1 MKSPTGARSRPRS
14 PSPPQNSPMRPVAH
28 SDAMKSPT
36 GARSRSRSPPAGPMR
51 PVAHLIPRQRVN
63 TMQVNIKTQ
72 AGKTITLDVE
82 ESDTIINLKDDLEC
96 YHGIT
101 TSCGKRLM
109 KECPE
114 HADMGQLGIQNG
126 DTLHL
131 VDPLASGKKIFVKM
145 PSGRTMIIAV
155 DVSDTVENVKRKIAR
170 MEGVDAM
177 TLALHLEDG
186 KNFFDYIIPGGMY
199 IVYMLPAYD
208 MPRTPPLDIGVF

>member
-1 MKSPTGARSRPRS
+1 
-14 PSPPQNSPMRPVAH
+14 MRPVAH
-28 SDAMKSPT
+28 SGAMKTPT
-36 GARSRSRSPPAGPMR
+36 GARSRSPPQIATSSIFASR
-51 PVAHLIPRQRVN
+51 RQRVN

-72 AGKTITLDVE
+72 AGKTITLGVGE
-82 ESDTIINLKDDLEC
+82 TDTITNLKDDLEC

-101 TSCGKRLM
+101 TTGGGKRLM

-155 DVSDTVENVKRKIAR
+155 DVSDTVEHVKRKIAR

-177 TLALHLEDG
+177 TLSLHLEDG
-186 KNFFDYIIPGGMY
+186 KNFFDYITPGGMY

-208 MPRTPPLDIGVF
+208 MPRTPPLDMGVF

>member
-1 MKSPTGARSRPRS
+1 MPLALAMESPTGARSRSR
-14 PSPPQNSPMRPVAH
+14 SPMRPVAH

-36 GARSRSRSPPAGPMR
+36 PAGPMR
-51 PVAHLIPRQRVN
+51 PVAHLIPRQRAN

-82 ESDTIINLKDDLEC
+82 ESDTITNLKDNLEC

-131 VDPLASGKKIFVKM
+131 VDPLARGKKIFVKM
-145 PSGRTMIIAV
+145 PTGRTMIIAV

-177 TLALHLEDG
+177 TLSLHLEDG
-186 KNFFDYIIPGGMY
+186 KNFFDYITPGGMY

-208 MPRTPPLDIGVF
+208 MPRTPPLDMGVF